1 MTKNIT
7 HEDEWFTYEDMKTVV
22 EEHPVETS
30 RWNTSYSMVVYDEVY
45 EKYFQL
51 DWESGST
58 EYQDGYF
65 GDFYHNV
72 TEVKPVEVMTT
83 VYKPV

>member
-1 MTKNIT
+1 MAKDIT
-7 HEDEWFTYEDMKTVV
+7 DEDEWFEYEAMTTVV
-22 EEHPVETS
+22 AEHPVDQS
-30 RWNTSYSMVVYDEVY
+30 RWNTSYTMVVWDEVSK
-45 EKYFQL
+45 KYFKL

-58 EYQDGYF
+58 ECQDGYF
-65 GDFYHNV
+65 GDFYHTV